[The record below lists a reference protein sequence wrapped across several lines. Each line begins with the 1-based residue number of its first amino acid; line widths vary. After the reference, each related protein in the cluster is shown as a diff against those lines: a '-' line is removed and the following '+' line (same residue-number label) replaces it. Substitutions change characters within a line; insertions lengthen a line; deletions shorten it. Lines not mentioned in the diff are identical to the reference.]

1 MVCRNRG
8 VKPLLQF
15 VFNVPG
21 LAPRIFTGTS
31 DRLLEIAVRF
41 GGRAGTKDWM
51 TDDAQLLRQFTEE
64 GSQAALAELVRRR
77 IDFVYATALRQVGG
91 DAHLAQDVTQGVF
104 LALARSARSLARRPI
119 LTGWFYTTT
128 RFLAAKAVRAHRRWR
143 GREQESHTMN
153 EIFRQGAPE
162 PEWDRLRPVLDEAMH
177 ELSERDREAILLRYF
192 EGRAFAEV
200 GAACGVNENS
210 ARMRVERALD
220 KLRERLVRR
229 GITSTAAAL
238 GAALASQPVIAAP
251 AGLAATVTGAALAG
265 APAGGGVAA
274 ALEALKLMS
283 MTKLKIGAVCAFV
296 GLLGVG
302 VYVANDGRLA
312 AEREL
317 AATTIASARQVREI
331 AALRAENEKLR
342 AEIRAQAESAATK
355 TADSAGV
362 GQAAGGLAEQ
372 FRVLTDLHNRKVLRL
387 SYGIQGMDQ
396 QGKISDAFAALFA
409 LTSDERD
416 ALQQAMDHARQRLGV
431 LAAANTTV
439 QRESENCVV
448 FRIAPFAG
456 GGDIYDQLLD
466 VFSRTL
472 GPERNAAFL
481 TLAADQVERA
491 LGSFGAENRTLTFT
505 RNPLDQD
512 ARGKKPAYTLQDKRV
527 RGEGTTSE
535 GILRFSDL
543 RALNVQYGVFAKLLP
558 PDF

>member
-1 MVCRNRG
+1 
-8 VKPLLQF
+8 
-15 VFNVPG
+15 
-21 LAPRIFTGTS
+21 
-31 DRLLEIAVRF
+31 
-41 GGRAGTKDWM
+41 
-51 TDDAQLLRQFTEE
+51 
-64 GSQAALAELVRRR
+64 
-77 IDFVYATALRQVGG
+77 
-91 DAHLAQDVTQGVF
+91 
-104 LALARSARSLARRPI
+104 
-119 LTGWFYTTT
+119 
-128 RFLAAKAVRAHRRWR
+128 
-143 GREQESHTMN
+143 MN

-210 ARMRVERALD
+210 ARMRVERALE
-220 KLRERLVRR
+220 KLRRRLLRR
-229 GITSTAAAL
+229 GITSTAAAR
-238 GAALASQPVIAAP
+238 GGALASQPTMAAP
-251 AGLAATVTGAALAG
+251 VGLAATVTGAALAG
-265 APAGGGVAA
+265 VTAGGGVAA
-274 ALEALKLMS
+274 AWETLKLMS
-283 MTKLKIGAVCAFV
+283 MTKLKIGAVCAVV
-296 GLLGVG
+296 GLLGGG

-317 AATTIASARQVREI
+317 AATTIASARQVREV

-342 AEIRAQAESAATK
+342 AEIRAQAEGAATK
-355 TADSAGV
+355 AADLAGA
-362 GQAAGGLAEQ
+362 GQAARSQAEQ

-387 SYGIQGMDQ
+387 SYGMQGMDQ

-416 ALQQAMDHARQRLGV
+416 TLQQAIDHARQRLGA

-448 FRIAPFAG
+448 VRIAPFAG
-456 GGDIYDQLLD
+456 GGDAYDQLMD
-466 VFSRTL
+466 DFSRTL
-472 GPERNAAFL
+472 GPGRNTAFQ
-481 TLAADQVERA
+481 TLAADQVERS
-491 LGSFGAENRTLTFT
+491 LGSFGAETRTLTFT

-527 RGEGTTSE
+527 RGEGTTNE